1 MTLMMPPQHKYP
13 HLKDVSS
20 LYNLNT
26 DLFLHQSFTVNLQ
39 LLQNCHLGCLFWDAL
54 TVCYLSA
61 HLIRN
66 SEIQR

>member
-39 LLQNCHLGCLFWDAL
+39 LLQNCHLGLPVLGCLDSL
-54 TVCYLSA
+54 LS
-61 HLIRN
+61 LCPLD
-66 SEIQR
+66 QKF